1 MSVINH
7 IQTGR
12 RYQRCDGQKPQIINK
27 IRQLKQQQAN
37 AKQVK
42 LVSAF
47 RWVTEATTY
56 PCWLTHD
63 QGDQMSLFM
72 WDCTRFLCLCPPAP
86 IYQDSVP
93 HFTSSAGCALFWL
106 LPGAYKGSNTVGL
119 MGKSPKVTGLQFLI
133 NKMETITKK
142 WISSLHWQ
150 MQFLSLRFHTRQKM
164 AWSSRAHHSWLKK
177 CWNCQIWLIKYTTM
191 YGFIHIEIQRWLPDR
206 NAAGRT
212 EIKENTGAYKDHTLV
227 YLYVSI
233 AC

>member
-1 MSVINH
+1 MLTNTWPGWSDVPLYVGLHKIFMPLSPCPH
-7 IQTGR
+7 IS
-12 RYQRCDGQKPQIINK
+12 
-27 IRQLKQQQAN
+27 RQCPTFHQLC
-37 AKQVK
+37 
-42 LVSAF
+42 
-47 RWVTEATTY
+47 R
-56 PCWLTHD
+56 
-63 QGDQMSLFM
+63 M
-72 WDCTRFLCLCPPAP
+72 CTFLAC
-86 IYQDSVP
+86 
-93 HFTSSAGCALFWL
+93 
-106 LPGAYKGSNTVGL
+106 KGSNTVGL

-177 CWNCQIWLIKYTTM
+177 CWNCQIWFIKYTTM